1 MREQTNKD
9 VLMDMEAL
17 ESLLSAIS
25 ALGANLR
32 KQEPALSIYNNK
44 QVQELLHIND
54 KLIRKYREQGLIGYT
69 KVGDKYWYTRKDVE
83 AFLKNCHHQAFS

>member
-1 MREQTNKD
+1 MQNRRNEVMLID
-9 VLMDMEAL
+9 PGLL
-17 ESLLSAIS
+17 ESLINRIIELDSCCNSSKWSTAIYS
-25 ALGANLR
+25 
-32 KQEPALSIYNNK
+32 NK

-83 AFLKNCHHQAFS
+83 SFLRNSHHQAFA